1 MENGIISEAIP
12 PIPRNALGDIMLV
25 AIPGILNQDQIKSIR
40 QILYNSRFSD
50 GRLSAGLTARR
61 VKNNEEI
68 PQNAQVLAQLNNL
81 VMNGLYN
88 HPVYQAAVLPHRVAT
103 PFYARYVK
111 GKFYGDHVDDP
122 VMGPMGGRYRT
133 DVSTTVFLNS
143 PDEYEGGETVIRT
156 QFGDQKIKLAAG
168 DAITYP
174 SGSLHHVAEVTD
186 GVRLVAVTWAQSM
199 IRDPDKRE
207 LLFNLHQTRET
218 LQKKYPDDAEVLKID
233 HTYINLVRMW
243 AEI

>member
-1 MENGIISEAIP
+1 
-12 PIPRNALGDIMLV
+12 MLV
-25 AIPGILNQDQIKSIR
+25 AIPGVLNQEQLKKVR
-40 QILYNSRFSD
+40 EILDNSRFSD
-50 GRLSAGLTARR
+50 GRLSAGKTARR

-68 PQNAQVLAQLNNL
+68 PQDSQVLNQLNNL
-81 VMNGLYN
+81 VMNGLFN
-88 HPVYQAAVLPHRVAT
+88 HPLYQAAVMPHRIAT

-122 VMGPMGGRYRT
+122 IMGPMAGRYRT
-133 DVSTTVFLNS
+133 DVSTTIYLNDPS
-143 PDEYEGGETVIRT
+143 EYVGGETVIRT
-156 QFGDQKIKLAAG
+156 QYGDQKIKLAAG

-186 GVRLVAVTWAQSM
+186 GVRLVAVTWAQSL
-199 IRDPDKRE
+199 IRDPAQRE
-207 LLFNLHQTRET
+207 LLFNLHKTRET
-218 LQKKYPDDAEVLKID
+218 LQKKYPDDDEVVKID

>member
-1 MENGIISEAIP
+1 
-12 PIPRNALGDIMLV
+12 MLV
-25 AIPGILNQDQIKSIR
+25 AIPGVLNSDQLGKIREILD
-40 QILYNSRFSD
+40 NSRFSD

-68 PQNAQVLAQLNNL
+68 PQDSQVLATLNKL
-81 VMNGLYN
+81 VMNSLYN
-88 HPVYQAAVLPHRVAT
+88 HPVFQAAVLPHRLAT

-122 VMGPMGGRYRT
+122 IMGPVTGRYRT
-133 DVSTTVFLNS
+133 DVSMTVFLND
-143 PDEYEGGETVIRT
+143 PGEYEGGETVIHT
-156 QFGDQKIKLAAG
+156 QSGVQKIKLAAG
-168 DAITYP
+168 DCITYP
-174 SGSLHHVAEVTD
+174 SGSLHHVAEVTE

-199 IRDPDKRE
+199 IRDPAQRE
-207 LLFNLHQTRET
+207 LLFNLHKTRET
-218 LQKKYPDDAEVLKID
+218 LQKKYPDDTEVLKID